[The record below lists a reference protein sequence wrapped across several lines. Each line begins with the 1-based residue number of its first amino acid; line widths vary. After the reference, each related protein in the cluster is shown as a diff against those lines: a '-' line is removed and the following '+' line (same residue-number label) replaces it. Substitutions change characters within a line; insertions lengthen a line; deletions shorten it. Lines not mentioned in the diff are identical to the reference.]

1 MRHQISGESKD
12 EGLMGDNG
20 TGGVEAS
27 SVFVTAPD
35 GLKLHVRCYGP
46 RLAPSVPVVC
56 LPGLTRTAV
65 DFEEFAVALAS
76 NPDVPRRVLVI
87 DYRGRGLS
95 GYDRNP
101 RNYSLVT
108 ELADLRAV
116 LTALDVAPAVF
127 VGTSRGGI
135 LTML

>member
-1 MRHQISGESKD
+1 
-12 EGLMGDNG
+12 MGDNG

-46 RLAPSVPVVC
+46 RLAPSLPVVC

-65 DFEEFAVALAS
+65 DFEELAFALAS
-76 NPDVPRRVLVI
+76 NPEAPRRVLVL

-95 GYDRNP
+95 GYDRDPQQLQP
-101 RNYSLVT
+101 RH
-108 ELADLRAV
+108 RAC
-116 LTALDVAPAVF
+116 
-127 VGTSRGGI
+127 
-135 LTML
+135 